1 MAIII
6 GVAMP
11 NLARASAIGGISSNA
26 SFMKMNEPAQMQTI
40 VPAMATGTMFLLEVV
55 VLPVPKS
62 S

>member
-1 MAIII
+1 
-6 GVAMP
+6 MP

-55 VLPVPKS
+55 VLPGPKS